1 MPTFRS
7 LDDADVTG
15 KRVLVRV
22 DLNVPMQDGK
32 VADSTRIEEV
42 APTLAELADKGG
54 KIILLSHFDRPKGRD
69 PNYSLRPVAAEVARL
84 VKRPVAFADDCIG
97 PKAEAAV
104 AALKN
109 GDIVCLENTRF
120 HPGEE
125 KNDKE
130 FAKKLAAL
138 GDIFVN
144 DAFSASHREHAS
156 TTSIVTVSG
165 LPAYPGRAMKSELD
179 ALARAF
185 ERPEHPVTA
194 IVGGAKVSTKLEL
207 LGRLLTKVE
216 ILIIGG
222 AMANTFFVA
231 QGRRVGKS
239 LFESDLVGAAAGIM
253 SRAQALGREIVLPVD
268 AVVARQLATHAPSRV
283 VSVDQVGADDMILD
297 IGPRTIEHVVSVLA
311 RSKTLVWNGPFGA
324 FEHEPFDNGT
334 IEVAEAAAE
343 LTGVGKL
350 VSFAG
355 GGDTVAALN
364 AASVKERLTHV
375 STGGG
380 AFLESL
386 EGKTL
391 PGVRVLLTQN
401 PHGRERDNKKRRR
414 GAAPRLSI
422 SRRAR

>member
-1 MPTFRS
+1 MPNFRS
-7 LDDADVTG
+7 LDDADVKG

-22 DLNVPMQDGK
+22 DFNVPMQDGK
-32 VADSTRIEEV
+32 VTDSTRIEENL
-42 APTLAELADKGG
+42 PTITELADKGG
-54 KIILLSHFDRPKGRD
+54 KIILLSHFDRPKGFD
-69 PNYSLRPVAAEVARL
+69 PKYSLRPLAAEVARL
-84 VKRPVAFADDCIG
+84 VKRPVAFAEDCVG
-97 PKAEAAV
+97 PKAEAAI
-104 AALKN
+104 ASMKN

-125 KNDKE
+125 KNDHD

-144 DAFSASHREHAS
+144 DAFAAAHRAHAS
-156 TTSIVTVSG
+156 TTSIVTVG
-165 LPAYPGRAMKSELD
+165 KLPAYPGRAMKSELD

-185 ERPEHPVTA
+185 EHPEHPVTA

-207 LGRLLTKVE
+207 LGNLLGKVE
-216 ILIIGG
+216 TLIIGG
-222 AMANTFFVA
+222 AMANTFLVA
-231 QGRRVGKS
+231 QGKSVGKS
-239 LFESDLVGAAAGIM
+239 LYEADLVEAAAEIM
-253 SRAQALGREIVLPVD
+253 HKARALSREIVLPID
-268 AVVARQLATHAPSRV
+268 GVVAAQLTEHAPSRV
-283 VSVDQVGADDMILD
+283 VPVDQIGADDMVLD
-297 IGPRTIEHVVSVLA
+297 IGPRSIEHVVSVLA

-343 LTGVGKL
+343 LTAAGKL

-364 AASVKERLTHV
+364 LAAVKERMTHV
-375 STGGG
+375 WTGGG

-391 PGVRVLLTQN
+391 PGVKVLLN
-401 PHGRERDNKKRRR
+401 P
-414 GAAPRLSI
+414 
-422 SRRAR
+422 